1 MAAMGKE
8 LTHPL
13 RFKEDMTSHAPLSVR
28 SIGTNPTKIWGMTSE
43 ERLRRIAR
51 AQKLSTRPR
60 DGGPMLLVAASHV
73 FEPAWLKFMADR
85 PGQVLTLNGEK
96 VIAHV
101 PGGADGANGDAFPAG
116 LEEVR
121 AEDHRVFYNV
131 VLRKREEP
139 VIERLTRDS
148 VKRIERAT
156 YFGAY
161 KGVTDVLTK
170 YLWPE
175 WALVL
180 TRIAARIGMSPNM
193 VTAIGAILCVAATYY
208 FWHGQYWTGM
218 ALGLVFMVLDTVDG
232 KLARCTITSSK
243 WGDIF
248 DHGIDLVHPPF
259 WWWAWAV
266 GLASWGLAFT
276 HLEFA
281 LVMIAIVAGY
291 VVQRLIEGA
300 FIQRF
305 NGMHIHVWEKIDS
318 DFRLITARRN
328 PNMVILFVATI
339 FNRPDIG
346 LITVAVWT
354 VLSCVF
360 HAVRLVQALRRRKKG
375 IKIRSWLQV

>member
-1 MAAMGKE
+1 MGKE
-8 LTHPL
+8 LTAPI
-13 RFKEDMTSHAPLSVR
+13 RFMEDMISHAPLSVR
-28 SIGTNPTKIWGMTSE
+28 SIGTNPTRIWGMTSD

-60 DGGPMLLVAASHV
+60 DGGPVLLVAASHV

-101 PGGADGANGDAFPAG
+101 PGDGAAAEGDAFPAG

-139 VIERLTRDS
+139 VIEKLTRDS

-193 VTAIGAILCVAATYY
+193 VTTIGAILCVAATYY

-305 NGMHIHVWEKIDS
+305 AGMHIHVWEKIDS

-346 LITVAVWT
+346 LIAVAVWT